1 MIPFKKDES
10 VKAVILI
17 AFVIWI
23 IYLLHSGNIGLY
35 LSPNLTWLSKVSA
48 ILLLLLTAAILLPA
62 KHNSAHCCC
71 GHTHSHTSG
80 HNHAHA
86 ALGLSKALI
95 FCVPLLLGFTAKPQV
110 LDSTTL
116 VNSINTAGSL
126 PFFVARPSLAGSFN
140 APATRPVQP
149 ANTPAAPAAPKSAT
163 SIPPNEQP
171 APIDSQITETDLV
184 QLALSDNPDQIYNHA
199 YRLTG
204 FVYKDP
210 RLAKNQFVITRFVIT
225 CCVVDAQ
232 PLGIIA
238 ELPSASSLEANTW
251 LEAEGVLKKRAI
263 KDSDQINPVSNFQT
277 AENTAPYFI
286 VTKLKKIPTPKDPYL
301 SPPQ

>member
-17 AFVIWI
+17 GFVIWI
-23 IYLLHSGNIGLY
+23 IYLLHSGNINLY

-48 ILLLLLTAAILLPA
+48 IFLILLTAAILLPA
-62 KHNSAHCCC
+62 KHTSAHCCC

-86 ALGLSKALI
+86 ALGLSKILI

-116 VNSINTAGSL
+116 LNSINTAGAL
-126 PFFVARPSLAGSFN
+126 PFFVARPSLAGQFN
-140 APATRPVQP
+140 APVTNPVQP
-149 ANTPAAPAAPKSAT
+149 VNTPAAPAAPI
-163 SIPPNEQP
+163 IPTNEQP
-171 APIDSQITETDLV
+171 ALIDSKITQTDLI
-184 QLALSDNPDQIYNHA
+184 QLALSDNPDQIYNHS

-210 RLAKNQFVITRFVIT
+210 A
-225 CCVVDAQ
+225 
-232 PLGIIA
+232 
-238 ELPSASSLEANTW
+238 
-251 LEAEGVLKKRAI
+251 
-263 KDSDQINPVSNFQT
+263 
-277 AENTAPYFI
+277 
-286 VTKLKKIPTPKDPYL
+286 
-301 SPPQ
+301 